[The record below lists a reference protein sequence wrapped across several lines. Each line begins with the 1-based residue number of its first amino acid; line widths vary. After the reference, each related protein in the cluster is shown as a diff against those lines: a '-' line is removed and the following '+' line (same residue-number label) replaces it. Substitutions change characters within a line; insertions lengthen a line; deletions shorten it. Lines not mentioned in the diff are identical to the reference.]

1 MSHGAS
7 QRRQRNSRSTC
18 LPVLAIFL
26 GAAAVCAATMAT
38 SSSMAF
44 AWLTGGHISG
54 SRQVLPRPSGHFSR
68 WTSRLPMLAE
78 DSEAA
83 PAETPAEAPEASK
96 QEPAVIAPLFQEL
109 NVSNATDSRKLMGAI
124 VGVFNKGDR
133 ACDLVLTDPRA
144 KATMMYAVATLP
156 DAFNGAAQ
164 ILLRRRDRRLR
175 MRVLQHFRPV
185 PDEDAEVLRVSK
197 TTNTTKLGSA
207 IMSKFVD
214 VVGNNLRRTIK
225 LQFAGK
231 DAAQVVVNGIEK
243 AAHKAHR
250 ELTFSPRMVK
260 VPADPAQPE
269 GNQQVSFDVTVV
281 AT

>member
-1 MSHGAS
+1 
-7 QRRQRNSRSTC
+7 
-18 LPVLAIFL
+18 
-26 GAAAVCAATMAT
+26 
-38 SSSMAF
+38 
-44 AWLTGGHISG
+44 
-54 SRQVLPRPSGHFSR
+54 
-68 WTSRLPMLAE
+68 MLAE

-83 PAETPAEAPEASK
+83 PAESPAESPAEASPAEASTEETPAKSSEEASPAEASDEQDSK
-96 QEPAVIAPLFQEL
+96 QEPAAIAPLFQEL
-109 NVSNATDSRKLMGAI
+109 NVSNSTDTRKLMGA
-124 VGVFNKGDR
+124 VVAVFNKGDR
-133 ACDLVLTDPRA
+133 AVDLILTDPRA

-156 DAFNGAAQ
+156 DAFDAAAQ

-197 TTNTTKLGSA
+197 STNTTKLGSA

-214 VVGNNLRRTIK
+214 IVGNNLRRTVK
-225 LQFAGK
+225 LQFAGR
-231 DAAQVVVNGIEK
+231 DAAQVTVNGLEK

-250 ELTFSPRMVK
+250 ELTFSPRLVK